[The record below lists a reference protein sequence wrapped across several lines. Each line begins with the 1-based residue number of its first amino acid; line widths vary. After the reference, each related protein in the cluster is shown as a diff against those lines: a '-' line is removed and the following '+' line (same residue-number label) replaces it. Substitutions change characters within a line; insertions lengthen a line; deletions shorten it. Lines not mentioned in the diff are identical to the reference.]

1 MNRTEPYVCPVCGKA
16 SSHPLDAKYGHC
28 AACGANRIQTGVYEV
43 GGTLHVIIPD
53 LLRANGWPATPENV
67 DLVTRTERLMGW
79 PDDHTRY
86 TADGQEIKDGQRYKM
101 CGNGVVAPVAEWIAR
116 RIMAAVNG

>member
-1 MNRTEPYVCPVCGKA
+1 MTPNQRYVCPVCGKA
-16 SSHPLDAKYGHC
+16 STHPLDAMYGHC

-67 DLVTRTERLMGW
+67 DLVARTAYELWGEATVLEDRPRPGL
-79 PDDHTRY
+79 
-86 TADGQEIKDGQRYKM
+86 
-101 CGNGVVAPVAEWIAR
+101 AP
-116 RIMAAVNG
+116 